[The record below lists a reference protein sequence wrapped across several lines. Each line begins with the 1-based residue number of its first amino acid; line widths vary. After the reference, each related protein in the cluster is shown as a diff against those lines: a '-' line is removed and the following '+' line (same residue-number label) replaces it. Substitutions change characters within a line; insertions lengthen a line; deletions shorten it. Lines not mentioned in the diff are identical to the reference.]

1 MLHFLPKESRQ
12 GSQFFIHTLVD
23 NLHFLKLEK
32 KDIEVIDFQN
42 DFLQEN
48 IYELEIVKL
57 TDTEENYCCSL
68 ADTVKHIF
76 DDFLF
81 RKDNAIIYISV
92 DNTKW
97 KSKLIKRYIDQDE
110 NDEFFGFSCVL
121 GDVTIYFFMN
131 KDKSNIIQAFNSI
144 LSYIR
149 DEYGEDAEIT
159 I

>member
-1 MLHFLPKESRQ
+1 
-12 GSQFFIHTLVD
+12 
-23 NLHFLKLEK
+23 
-32 KDIEVIDFQN
+32 
-42 DFLQEN
+42 
-48 IYELEIVKL
+48 
-57 TDTEENYCCSL
+57 L